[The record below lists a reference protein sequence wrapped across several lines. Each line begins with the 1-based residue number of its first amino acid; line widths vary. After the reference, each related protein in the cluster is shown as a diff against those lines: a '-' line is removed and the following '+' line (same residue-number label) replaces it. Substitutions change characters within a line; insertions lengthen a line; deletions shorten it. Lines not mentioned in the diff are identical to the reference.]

1 MKRDA
6 WEIIT
11 LVFVLAMIYLLVK
24 PSSLGPTLIQTTGE
38 ALANVVTFAVSS

>member
-1 MKRDA
+1 MKRGS

-11 LVFVLAMIYLLVK
+11 AIFVLAIVYLLVK
-24 PSSLGPTLIQTTGE
+24 PSSLGPTLIETMGS